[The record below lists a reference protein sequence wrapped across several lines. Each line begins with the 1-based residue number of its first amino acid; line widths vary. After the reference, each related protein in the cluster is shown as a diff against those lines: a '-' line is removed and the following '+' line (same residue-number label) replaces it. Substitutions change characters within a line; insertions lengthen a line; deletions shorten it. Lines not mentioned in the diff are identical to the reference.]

1 MRVSNGT
8 MTGNKNVDEKRFSEF
23 TPATS
28 HRRCFTCTA
37 GTGNSRLATKTIQE
51 CSFCAQLRLEA
62 HTRRENSQQSRDAP
76 QLFLPILFILRNSFG
91 IFGIRLLGFE
101 RGEFWDFWDFIWDSN
116 RGCRSALQTLK
127 KSPPLLKNHP
137 CCFQKSP
144 PLSLKITGKSA
155 KKITPSP

>member
-1 MRVSNGT
+1 MLT
-8 MTGNKNVDEKRFSEF
+8 
-23 TPATS
+23 
-28 HRRCFTCTA
+28 RRGSPSSLPRRHTEGASLATA

-116 RGCRSALQTLK
+116 QLQLGFVIQ
-127 KSPPLLKNHP
+127 NAN
-137 CCFQKSP
+137 
-144 PLSLKITGKSA
+144 TG
-155 KKITPSP
+155 

>member
-1 MRVSNGT
+1 MLT
-8 MTGNKNVDEKRFSEF
+8 
-23 TPATS
+23 
-28 HRRCFTCTA
+28 RRGSPSSLPRRHTEGASLATA

-101 RGEFWDFWDFIWDSN
+101 RGEFWEFWDFIWDSN
-116 RGCRSALQTLK
+116 EVRFGIFGISFGIRTSC
-127 KSPPLLKNHP
+127 NWD
-137 CCFQKSP
+137 
-144 PLSLKITGKSA
+144 LSYRTQILA
-155 KKITPSP
+155 HRVFNF